1 MKSIMIIMIIIS
13 LIMMGKILYNMYCG
27 KFYYIGI
34 IGISLL
40 TRLQVQCVRTRVR
53 TSSDSE
59 VMNLSRSVSIV
70 QKIACPSPLM
80 SEIVSVSVHICTE
93 SYWFLVYQL
102 LVTPKFN
109 FRKELHQG
117 RSTSLRQPRFS
128 FLRSRN
134 FKPLHFCHMTFP
146 IKEP

>member
-1 MKSIMIIMIIIS
+1 MSKPG
-13 LIMMGKILYNMYCG
+13 LRRMGRPRTKTGTGTRTSEEMVIQPILYR
-27 KFYYIGI
+27 YYRYFTSHQIA
-34 IGISLL
+34 SPL
-40 TRLQVQCVRTRVR
+40 CVRTRVR

-109 FRKELHQG
+109 FRKELHRWYSQ
-117 RSTSLRQPRFS
+117 RQTTQRQTFWVK
-128 FLRSRN
+128 F
-134 FKPLHFCHMTFP
+134 FCPKVHLAP
-146 IKEP
+146 NSVL